1 MSENLTFKSLG
12 LRDYDGVWQSMKSH
26 IREENFKNEIWFLE
40 HTPVFT
46 LGTAADQK
54 HILNAKG
61 IPVIQSDRGGE
72 VTYHG
77 PGQLVIYF
85 MIDVKRS
92 KLGPKIL
99 VKTLQEFT
107 KSLLKEYS
115 IDSEFIDGAPGVY
128 VNEKKIASIGLRIS
142 KGKTYH
148 GISINVDMDL
158 APFSYINPCGYEG
171 LKVIQIKDLNNSLT
185 KTNIVGTP
193 FVKKI
198 VEEESINSKVLNDI
212 KNKNSKD
219 EKIKSEKNTDLDEK
233 INNIFK

>member
-12 LRDYDGVWQSMKSH
+12 LRDYDDTWQSMKSH
-26 IREENFKNEIWFLE
+26 IREEDFKNEIWFIE
-40 HTPVFT
+40 HPPVFT

-54 HILNAKG
+54 HILNPKD

-99 VKTLQEFT
+99 VKSLQEFT
-107 KSLLKEYS
+107 KSLLKECS
-115 IDSEFIDGAPGVY
+115 IESQFIDGAPGVY
-128 VNEKKIASIGLRIS
+128 VNNKKIASIGLRIS

-158 APFSYINPCGYEG
+158 APFSYINPCGYKG
-171 LKVIQIKDLNNSLT
+171 LEVTQIKELNNEVT
-185 KTNIVGTP
+185 IKD
-193 FVKKI
+193 
-198 VEEESINSKVLNDI
+198 VERLAIELLEP
-212 KNKNSKD
+212 
-219 EKIKSEKNTDLDEK
+219 
-233 INNIFK
+233 IF